1 MWLYFN
7 KLHQI
12 CLVLEGVYSLAN
24 NTSLSTL
31 AITQQVHLID
41 DLLEEVL
48 ANAMLFDYIITPSLL
63 SESHSAIPGE
73 SKTLLV
79 L

>member
-1 MWLYFN
+1 VWLYFN

-31 AITQQVHLID
+31 AITQQVD